1 MSRKRKMPKI
11 AITTNIA
18 MGKRNIVT
26 MPPKEFMS
34 AEKMPLDTAPE
45 KIPEKVMK
53 AGERAAHAAG
63 LHEIGGDVLSGSGS
77 HAEAEARD
85 KYGEV
90 IAVFEQAHGEYGVIG
105 PLFRSDK
112 ADEADG
118 GERVEDEHEGARPA
132 LEAAQRHG
140 EAERHWHERAEQGAR
155 PPARR

>member
-1 MSRKRKMPKI
+1 MLGRI
-11 AITTNIA
+11 A
-18 MGKRNIVT
+18 
-26 MPPKEFMS
+26 
-34 AEKMPLDTAPE
+34 AEENSEYGADNAARRGNE
-45 KIPEKVMK
+45 

-85 KYGEV
+85 EYGEV